1 MPKNKDLNPELR
13 AIFDI
18 IEESGE
24 QGTGQ
29 GELFDILGK
38 DHTDRDTL
46 MAVMT
51 HLGELREMGLI
62 HRKLVEERTER
73 WVITSIRWFVVG
85 KGESVQEGTF
95 PPFLPG

>member
-1 MPKNKDLNPELR
+1 
-13 AIFDI
+13 
-18 IEESGE
+18 
-24 QGTGQ
+24 
-29 GELFDILGK
+29 
-38 DHTDRDTL
+38 

-51 HLGELREMGLI
+51 SLGDLREMGLI